1 MAGALFEAVINNP
14 YLNNKNL
21 WVFLFT
27 ESRIM
32 RPVQKSAGVGDAN
45 QYNPGISINRPA
57 IKLPV
62 ELGRSPAYFGAAP
75 YGYPVLLVSEKESI
89 NA

>member
-1 MAGALFEAVINNP
+1 
-14 YLNNKNL
+14 
-21 WVFLFT
+21 
-27 ESRIM
+27 M
-32 RPVQKSAGVGDAN
+32 RPVQKSAGVEDAN

-57 IKLPV
+57 IELPV
-62 ELGRSPAYFGAAP
+62 DLGRSPAYLGRP